1 MANRRR
7 LNLSLSMA
15 SPVQREA
22 WEVISAIPPGQRTEA
37 VCKMI
42 LEANNLHRLLDMVR
56 AVLRE
61 ELQGLDTTTT
71 IRTQSESEAGD
82 VDKDVLGFLLSL
94 QEGDDD
100 ARLD

>member
-15 SPVQREA
+15 SPVQRGA

-37 VCKMI
+37 VCKLV
-42 LEANNLHRLLDMVR
+42 LEAQDRHELLDMVR
-56 AVLRE
+56 TVLRE
-61 ELQGLDTTTT
+61 ELKT
-71 IRTQSESEAGD
+71 IPKSEEISEAEAGD
-82 VDKDVLGFLLSL
+82 VDQGVLGFLLSL
-94 QEGDDD
+94 QEGEDD

>member
-7 LNLSLSMA
+7 LNLSLSMT

-22 WEVISAIPPGQRTEA
+22 WEIISAIPPGQRTEA

-42 LEANNLHRLLDMVR
+42 LEAHNLHRLLDMVR

-61 ELQGLDTTTT
+61 ELKTLPT
-71 IRTQSESEAGD
+71 SEKMSKAEAGD
-82 VDKDVLGFLLSL
+82 VDKNVLGFLLSL
-94 QEGDDD
+94 QEEGDTI
-100 ARLD
+100 

>member
-37 VCKMI
+37 VCKLV
-42 LEANNLHRLLDMVR
+42 LEAQARREVLDMVR
-56 AVLRE
+56 IALRE
-61 ELQGLDTTTT
+61 ELRHIDITTKN
-71 IRTQSESEAGD
+71 QSETEAGD

-100 ARLD
+100 ARSD

>member
-37 VCKMI
+37 VCKII
-42 LEANNLHRLLDMVR
+42 LEANARREMLDMVLFGI
-56 AVLRE
+56 LR
-61 ELQGLDTTTT
+61 QP
-71 IRTQSESEAGD
+71 
-82 VDKDVLGFLLSL
+82 
-94 QEGDDD
+94 EGRPRPVGHGRSG
-100 ARLD
+100 AL

>member
-22 WEVISAIPPGQRTEA
+22 WEIISAIPPGQRTEA
-37 VCKMI
+37 VCKII
-42 LEANNLHRLLDMVR
+42 LEANARREMLDMVR
-56 AVLRE
+56 AVLRA

-71 IRTQSESEAGD
+71 TRTQSESEAGD
-82 VDKDVLGFLLSL
+82 VDKNVLGFLLSL
-94 QEGDDD
+94 QEGDDGT
-100 ARLD
+100 RLD

>member
-15 SPVQREA
+15 SPVQRKA
-22 WEVISAIPPGQRTEA
+22 WEIINAIPPGQRTEA
-37 VCKMI
+37 VCKII
-42 LEANNLHRLLDMVR
+42 LEANARQEMLDMVR

-61 ELQGLDTTTT
+61 ELKT
-71 IRTQSESEAGD
+71 IPKLKEISEAEAGD
-82 VDKDVLGFLLSL
+82 VDQGVLGFLLSL
-94 QEGDDD
+94 QEGEDD

>member
-15 SPVQREA
+15 SPVQRGA
-22 WEVISAIPPGQRTEA
+22 WEVIRAIPPGQRTEA

-42 LEANNLHRLLDMVR
+42 LETNARKEMLDTVR
-56 AVLRE
+56 TVLRE
-61 ELQGLDTTTT
+61 ELQGLETTTT
-71 IRTQSESEAGD
+71 TRTRSESEAGD

-94 QEGDDD
+94 QEEGDTI
-100 ARLD
+100 